1 MTFLD
6 QALYITDWLPF
17 FLFSNWMYAWI
28 LFDIERSNYG
38 MVQQG
43 K

>member
-6 QALYITDWLPF
+6 QALYITDWPPF
-17 FLFSNWMYAWI
+17 FFSNWMYAWI
-28 LFDIERSNYG
+28 LFDVERSNYG
-38 MVQQG
+38 MVQQS